1 MKRRSFIRQAAY
13 SVAVT
18 PIASQ
23 FPNLLFDK
31 AEFEYLTILHTND
44 VHSRIEPFP
53 NDDGRNAGRGGIA
66 RRASLIKD
74 IREDKEHVLLLDC
87 GDIFQGTPYFNYFG
101 GELEFK
107 LMDEL
112 QYDAA
117 TIGNHDFDAGFEVL
131 NERCTQ
137 ANFSMLNANYD
148 FSNSILKDQVKPY
161 KIFQKGEMKIGVF
174 GIGIELDGLVPKDLY
189 GDIKYQS
196 PYEKAEKIATYLK
209 KIEKCDL
216 TICLSHLGYTYESG
230 VFKPCDTEMAE
241 KTINIDIILGG
252 HTHTFLRHA
261 DMRKNRDGENVI
273 VNQVGWAGIMLGRID
288 LILEKNRKS
297 KCLSCKN
304 QFLQEPIDNTI
315 IKHK

>member
-1 MKRRSFIRQAAY
+1 MKRRSFIRNAAY
-13 SVAVT
+13 TAAFT
-18 PIASQ
+18 PLVSQ
-23 FPNLLFDK
+23 FPSLLLDK
-31 AEFEYLTILHTND
+31 PELEYLTILHTND

-53 NDDGRNAGRGGIA
+53 MDDGRNPGRGGIA

-112 QYDAA
+112 KYDAA

-131 NERCTQ
+131 NERCSK
-137 ANFSMLNANYD
+137 ANFAMLNANYD
-148 FSNSILKDQVKPY
+148 LSDSILKENVKPY
-161 KIFQKGEMKIGVF
+161 KIFKKGEMKIGVF
-174 GIGIELDGLVPKDLY
+174 GIGIELQGLVPKDLF
-189 GDIKYQS
+189 GEIKYQS

-209 KIEKCDL
+209 EVEKCDL
-216 TICLSHLGYTYESG
+216 TICLSHLGYTYEGG

-252 HTHTFLRHA
+252 HTHTFLQYA
-261 DMRKNRDGENVI
+261 DQRKNRLGDNVI
-273 VNQVGWAGIMLGRID
+273 INQVGWAGIMLGRID